1 MGTDRIRMS
10 GLVSGLDTETIV
22 QALVSAASYKT
33 TKLKNTQTKL
43 EWKQEIWKS
52 LNSEVYSL
60 YTGKLDNLRYEGN
73 YNAKKATLDNDIATV
88 TADNNAVLGSQTLE
102 VHQMAT
108 SGYLTGASFTTKEGG
123 SVSSTSLFGDIV
135 KDSDYT
141 TEEKTRLASD
151 GINIKVRVGKNAEAK
166 DINIRLDD
174 SMDAIAD
181 KFSKLGLNANFD
193 AKTGRF
199 FIASKSSGEDAN
211 FEVDYDASGE
221 SGQKILKDL
230 GLAYSIDEETGEYGS
245 VDGVTNG
252 PVKIKG
258 QNAKIRLNGADFDSS
273 SNTFSVNGLNITVK
287 GISEKDPSD
296 PTKFKAST
304 ITTSVDVDT
313 IYDSIKDFFKT
324 YNELIKKMDTYY
336 NAKANRDY
344 DVLSE
349 DEKEAMSDEEVEKWE
364 KTIKDSLL
372 RKDDNLSNL
381 INLFK
386 DGLSKNINLSDA
398 NGNTTSYSLSSFGIN
413 TLGYFEAGENEHGL
427 YHIDGDSDD
436 ESTKSK
442 DDSLKKM
449 IASNP
454 EAVSGFFSQL
464 FKGMYQGLNKEMR
477 FIEETRSAMKV
488 YDDKVLQKEYDKLTS
503 DIKKQEEKVT
513 EMEDHYY
520 SKFTAMEKA
529 LSKMNAQSSSFASML
544 GQ

>member
-1 MGTDRIRMS
+1 MGTDRIRMT

-52 LNSEVYSL
+52 MNSEVYSL

-73 YNAKKATLDNDIATV
+73 YNAKKATVDNDIATV

-108 SGYLTGASFTTKEGG
+108 SGYLTGASFTTNEGG
-123 SVSSTSLFGDIV
+123 SVSSSSQFADII
-135 KDSDYT
+135 KESDYT
-141 TEEKTRLASD
+141 TEEKSRIISD
-151 GINIKVRVGKNAEAK
+151 GVNIKVKVGKNSEAQ
-166 DINIRLDD
+166 DISIKMDD
-174 SMDAIAD
+174 SMEAIAE

-193 AKTGRF
+193 ANTGRF

-211 FEVDYDASGE
+211 FEIDYAATDE
-221 SGQKILKDL
+221 TGQKILKNL
-230 GLAYSIDEETGEYGS
+230 GLAYSINDETGEYGT
-245 VDGVTNG
+245 VDGETSG

-258 QNAKIRLNGADFDSS
+258 QNAKVVLNGAEFESA
-273 SNTFSVNGLNITVK
+273 SNTFNINGLNITVK
-287 GISEKDPSD
+287 GISEKDPLD
-296 PTKFKAST
+296 PTKFKSST
-304 ITTSVDVDT
+304 ITTSVDVDA

-386 DGLSKNINLSDA
+386 DGLSKSIVLKDA
-398 NGNTTSYSLSSFGIN
+398 SGKESSYSLSSFGIN

-427 YHIDGDSDD
+427 YHIDGDPDD
-436 ESTKSK
+436 ESSKSK
-442 DDSLKKM
+442 DDALKKM
-449 IASNP
+449 IASDP

-464 FKGMYQGLNKEMR
+464 FKGLYQGLNKEMR

-488 YDDKVLQKEYDKLTS
+488 YDDKVLQKEYDKLT
-503 DIKKQEEKVT
+503 DEIKKQEEKVT

-529 LSKMNAQSSSFASML
+529 LSKMNAQSSSFTSML
-544 GQ
+544 G

>member
-1 MGTDRIRMS
+1 MATDRIRMT

-43 EWKQEIWKS
+43 GWKQEIWKS
-52 LNSEVYSL
+52 MNSEVYSL
-60 YTGKLDNLRYEGN
+60 YSGKLDNLRYEGN
-73 YNAKKATLDNDIATV
+73 YNAKKADIDSDIATI

-108 SGYLTGASFTTKEGG
+108 SGYLTGGKVTTDAQGTLATASTTLSSLGISGFT
-123 SVSSTSLFGDIV
+123 
-135 KDSDYT
+135 
-141 TEEKTRLASD
+141 
-151 GINIKVRVGKNAEAK
+151 N
-166 DINIRLDD
+166 DD
-174 SMDAIAD
+174 SEVEIKLTVGNTD
-181 KFSKLGLNANFD
+181 KTVKLKGNMTMEQVASAFSGTGLSANYD
-193 AKTGRF
+193 EKTGRL
-199 FIASKSSGEDAN
+199 FIASKASGADAN
-211 FEVDYDASGE
+211 FEIDYNGTEGAGKDV
-221 SGQKILKDL
+221 LKKL
-230 GLAYSIDEETGEYGS
+230 GLAYTIDNNGEYQNVEGS
-245 VDGVTNG
+245 ESN

-258 QNAKIRLNGADFDSS
+258 QNAKIRLNGAVFESS

-287 GISEKDPSD
+287 GVSEKDPLDNS
-296 PTKFKAST
+296 KFKAST

-313 IYDSIKDFFKT
+313 IYNSIKDFFKT

-349 DEKEAMSDEEVEKWE
+349 DEKDAMSDEEVEKWE
-364 KTIKDSLL
+364 TTIKDSLL
-372 RKDDNLSNL
+372 RKDDNLSKL

-386 DGLSKNINLSDA
+386 DGLSKTITLKDA
-398 NGNTTSYSLSSFGIN
+398 SGKETSYSLSSFGIN
-413 TLGYFEAGENEHGL
+413 TLDYWSAGENEHGM
-427 YHIDGDSDD
+427 YHINGDPDD

-442 DDSLKKM
+442 DDELKKM

-464 FKGMYQGLNKEMR
+464 FKGVYQGLNKEMR

-488 YDDKVLQKEYDKLTS
+488 YDDKVLQKEYDKLTN

-513 EMEDHYY
+513 ELEDHYY

-529 LSKMNAQSSSFASML
+529 LSKLNSQSSSFTSML
-544 GQ
+544 G

>member
-1 MGTDRIRMS
+1 MT

-43 EWKQEIWKS
+43 GWKQEIWKS
-52 LNSEVYSL
+52 MNSEVYSL

-73 YNAKKATLDNDIATV
+73 YNAKKATVDDDIATI

-108 SGYLTGASFTTKEGG
+108 SGYLTGGKVTIGTGTELAKASTQLGTLLDSELSSSIAANG
-123 SVSSTSLFGDIV
+123 VS
-135 KDSDYT
+135 
-141 TEEKTRLASD
+141 
-151 GINIKVRVGKNAEAK
+151 IKVTVGNTDKEVKLNA
-166 DINIRLDD
+166 DMT
-174 SMDAIAD
+174 MDQIAAE
-181 KFSKLGLNANFD
+181 FSKAGLSANYD
-193 AKTGRF
+193 EKTGRMF
-199 FIASKSSGEDAN
+199 LASTTSGADSN
-211 FEVDYDASGE
+211 FEINFSSNGPDA
-221 SGQKILKDL
+221 QTVLKKL
-230 GLAYSIDEETGEYGS
+230 GLAYSIDATTGQYGKL
-245 VDGVTNG
+245 DGVENS

-258 QNAKIRLNGADFDSS
+258 QNAKIVLNGAEFESA
-273 SNTFSVNGLNITVK
+273 SNTFNINGLNITAK
-287 GISEKDPSD
+287 GVSEKDPTD
-296 PTKFKAST
+296 PNKYRQST

-313 IYDSIKDFFKT
+313 IYNSIKDFFKT

-336 NAKANRDY
+336 NAKANKDY

-349 DEKEAMSDEEVEKWE
+349 DEKEAMSDDEVEKWE
-364 KTIKDSLL
+364 NTIKDSLL
-372 RKDDNLSNL
+372 RKDDNLNTL

-386 DGLSKNINLSDA
+386 DGLSKTIKLKDA
-398 NGNTTSYSLSSFGIN
+398 SGNEKAYSLASFGIN
-413 TLGYFEAGENEHGL
+413 TLGYFEAGENEHGM
-427 YHIDGDSDD
+427 YHIDGDPDD
-436 ESTKSK
+436 EASKSK

-464 FKGMYQGLNKEMR
+464 FKGVYNSLNKEMR

-488 YDDKVLQKEYDKLTS
+488 YDDKVLQKEYDRLTN

-520 SKFTAMEKA
+520 SQFTAMEKA
-529 LSKMNAQSSSFASML
+529 LSKMNSQSSSFASML